1 MDSDQ
6 NNDMTIPAPQEP
18 INADAFQ
25 PQPGQV
31 IDVPSYPSEPLKS
44 EPVVSQEVPSYSST
58 PLQGEVVSDQVAPS
72 YNSTDSSLTPAKKDN
87 KRIWIIVG
95 IVLAV
100 LCCCCIVAT
109 IMIFNSFGDVDM
121 DQWQDLLDQ
130 YNRFIQIM
138 PAFV

>member
-31 IDVPSYPSEPLKS
+31 IDVPSYPSEPMKS

-58 PLQGEVVSDQVAPS
+58 PLQGEVVSGQVPPS
-72 YNSTDSSLTPAKKDN
+72 YNSTDFSPPPAKKDN
-87 KRIWIIVG
+87 KKIWIIVG

-100 LCCCCIVAT
+100 LCCCCIVVT
-109 IMIFNSFGDVDM
+109 VLSFRAFDNMDM
-121 DQWQDLLDQ
+121 QQWEDLLDQ
-130 YNRFIQIM
+130 YSRFMQLI
-138 PAFV
+138 PAFI